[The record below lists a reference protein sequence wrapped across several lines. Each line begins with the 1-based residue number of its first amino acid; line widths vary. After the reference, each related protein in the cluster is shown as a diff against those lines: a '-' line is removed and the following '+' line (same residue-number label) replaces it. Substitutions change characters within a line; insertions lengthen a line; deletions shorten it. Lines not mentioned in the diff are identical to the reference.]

1 MDQPEE
7 LTNQTQFGEEEPVFE
22 NPTLPEA
29 PVMKS
34 DAVPPTS
41 KKIWQ
46 QKSFQLVGGGVI
58 VFLFL
63 LTTIIASQPRQRIR
77 QILQNTT
84 QASPLPQASAFETRV
99 QKVKAD
105 LQNADPTKVDLPFP
119 PIERNIFIDQP
130 AQ

>member
-7 LTNQTQFGEEEPVFE
+7 LTNQTQFGEEEPFFE
-22 NPTLPEA
+22 SPTLPEA
-29 PVMKS
+29 PVVKS
-34 DAVPPTS
+34 DVAPPKP

-46 QKSFQLVGGGVI
+46 QKSFQLIGGGVI
-58 VFLFL
+58 IFLFL
-63 LTTIIASQPRQRIR
+63 LTALVASQPRQRIR

-84 QASPLPQASAFETRV
+84 QPSPLPQASAFEVRV